1 MKILAIDIGNTRT
14 RLAVVEDRK
23 VSDPVVFRTGQVDE
37 ITQTFKSLYDKYPI
51 PKGLPVVVC
60 SVVPQMTDRLS
71 EIAESAMDFKP
82 YIIGKNIPMP
92 LKLELKDPQR
102 VGPDRVVS
110 AAMAFER
117 MEKAVAVASFGTA
130 ITIDCV
136 NDEGV
141 FLGGTILPGLQTAAR
156 ALEEHTA
163 LLPLVDLTAPETPWG
178 RDTTEAISAGIL
190 FGAVGA
196 LREIVERYATALGRW
211 PELIVTG
218 GDGLVI
224 AQYCDFAHAVVPDL
238 LLMGIEL
245 TYESWRRQQKG

>member
-1 MKILAIDIGNTRT
+1 MKILAIDVGNTRT
-14 RLAVVEDRK
+14 RLAVVEGRK
-23 VSDPVVFRTGQVDE
+23 VSDMLAYQTAQVEE
-37 ITQTFKSLYDKYPI
+37 ITKTFKSLNDKYPI
-51 PKGLPVVVC
+51 PKGLPVVIC
-60 SVVPQMTDRLS
+60 SVVPEMTDRLV
-71 EIAESAMDFKP
+71 EVAESAMDFKP
-82 YIIGKNIPMP
+82 HIIGKNIPLP
-92 LKLELKDPQR
+92 LKLDLKDTQR

-117 MEKAVAVASFGTA
+117 MGKAVAVASFGTA

-136 NDEGV
+136 NDDGV

-156 ALEEHTA
+156 ALAEHTA
-163 LLPLVDLTAPETPWG
+163 LLPLVDLTVPETPWG

-196 LREIVERYATALGRW
+196 LREIVERYATALGHW

-218 GDGLVI
+218 GDGLAI
-224 AQYCDFAHAVVPDL
+224 AQNCDFVHAVVPDL

-245 TYESWRRQQKG
+245 TYELWCRQEKE